1 MSIELPDE
9 LVWVIQMIG
18 LPWPTVDEDQ
28 LREYAGQLRT
38 YASSLAETHGEAH
51 GRIGDLSASYAS
63 PSYDVLAERWAQFS
77 SGHVNQIVEGC
88 HVLAGALEIGAD
100 VVVAVKGTIIAA
112 LVAMAA
118 EFVADQAAAVATFGL
133 AEAATVAIV
142 EGTKAIVRA
151 ALDQLEQQVI
161 AEVLEAA
168 LGPLEDR
175 AAAAVEG
182 MVLRGVEAA
191 LA

>member
-1 MSIELPDE
+1 VSLDLPEELAWA
-9 LVWVIQMIG
+9 LNLIG
-18 LPWPTVDEDQ
+18 LPWPTVEEDQ
-28 LREYAGQLRT
+28 LRAYATHLRS
-38 YASSLAETHGEAH
+38 YATSLSETHGAAH
-51 GRIGDLSASYAS
+51 ASIGTLSASYSS
-63 PSYDVLAERWAQFS
+63 PSYDVLAERWSHFS
-77 SGHVNQIVEGC
+77 SQHVTGLVEAC
-88 HVLAGALEIGAD
+88 HTFGQALDVAAD
-100 VVVAVKGTIIAA
+100 VVVGVKAAIIAA

-118 EFVADQAAAVATFGL
+118 EFVADQAASIATFGL

-142 EGTKAIVRA
+142 EGTRMIVKA

-161 AEVLEAA
+161 AEVLMAA

-175 AAAAVEG
+175 LEAATEG

>member
-1 MSIELPDE
+1 MSVELPDE
-9 LVWVIQMIG
+9 LVWVINMIG

-38 YASSLAETHGEAH
+38 YASSLAETHGVAH
-51 GRIGDLSASYAS
+51 AHIGALSASYSS
-63 PSYDVLAERWAQFS
+63 PSYEILAERWAHFS
-77 SGHVNQIVEGC
+77 SAHVNQIVEGC
-88 HVLAGALEIGAD
+88 HAFAGALEVGAD
-100 VVVAVKGTIIAA
+100 VVVAVKGAIIAA
-112 LVAMAA
+112 LAAMAA
-118 EFVADQAAAVATFGL
+118 EFIADQAAAVATFGL

-161 AEVLEAA
+161 GEVLEAA
-168 LGPLEDR
+168 LGPLEDMVAR
-175 AAAAVEG
+175 AVEG